1 LAGTLDYAI
10 SDNVDNIGFAGGVE
24 YREEKGHETP
34 DPLRQAGIVR
44 GAAIAKTSGSF
55 DVVDVFGELHIPL
68 HEKLSLSAAVRFGDY
83 SSVGSTTNWTLGL
96 DAPISDSI
104 RLRGALATAVRAP
117 NVSDLFAG
125 GTATAALVT
134 DPCDGIT
141 NADNGNIASNCRS
154 INAIQNRIDGDGA
167 FNLTQ
172 VERQNTSGLLSGSP
186 DVKEEKADTFTAGI
200 VFTPESFPG
209 LQMSLDYYDIEI
221 DDAIAKT
228 DRTVILNR
236 CYSADPSN
244 FDANCGGLVRRD
256 GRSGA
261 ALEVNA
267 ASGNENLIET
277 KGLDIDVSYMTDLGD
292 GDLYVGFAANI
303 LDTYS
308 ITGLETG
315 DKQEL
320 AGEVLFPE
328 LRFNINASYTIND
341 FNVYW
346 QLRYWDEAKDRND
359 NTVLTED
366 LNSIDSQVYND
377 VRFSYNLTNQINAY
391 FGITNLFDEQPPHL
405 TAGHKYQQQGTLTNG
420 TAYDLVGR
428 AYYAG
433 VKLNF

>member
-1 LAGTLDYAI
+1 
-10 SDNVDNIGFAGGVE
+10 
-24 YREEKGHETP
+24 
-34 DPLRQAGIVR
+34 
-44 GAAIAKTSGSF
+44 
-55 DVVDVFGELHIPL
+55 
-68 HEKLSLSAAVRFGDY
+68 
-83 SSVGSTTNWTLGL
+83 
-96 DAPISDSI
+96 
-104 RLRGALATAVRAP
+104 
-117 NVSDLFAG
+117 
-125 GTATAALVT
+125 
-134 DPCDGIT
+134 
-141 NADNGNIASNCRS
+141 
-154 INAIQNRIDGDGA
+154 
-167 FNLTQ
+167 
-172 VERQNTSGLLSGSP
+172 
-186 DVKEEKADTFTAGI
+186 
-200 VFTPESFPG
+200 
-209 LQMSLDYYDIEI
+209 
-221 DDAIAKT
+221 
-228 DRTVILNR
+228 
-236 CYSADPSN
+236 
-244 FDANCGGLVRRD
+244 
-256 GRSGA
+256 
-261 ALEVNA
+261 
-267 ASGNENLIET
+267 
-277 KGLDIDVSYMTDLGD
+277 MTDLGD

-359 NTVLTED
+359 NTVLTEE

-433 VKLNF
+433 VKVNF